1 MNFNRLVSEWAWRV
15 NDGMPDPQNRTHIE
29 LLRQVLIESGYDEA
43 FVLEYT
49 QNLTEEEKFK
59 ARSTKGDKQIVVY
72 KSKENMEKAI
82 EDGNAEPLEKDDSK
96 PEDKEKEVDK
106 TKLVAKDFDRG
117 AGTGDTDTTKDDKD
131 TVEAS
136 AAANKDLSDKIG
148 SEKDPKK
155 KESLKAE
162 YLSNQ
167 LVNMLKVSSIES
179 GAGRYNM
186 NTDDVKSYR
195 GYLDKIMNDPDEPGK
210 SIQSLKDDQQK
221 KFGKISESDIDN
233 FIKDLE
239 DSSKSDDPNFEKNI
253 KSKVRGKGGPGSSF
267 TTGEAGAQRYRN
279 VIQAYLETG
288 GISPITGKVVPFSEC
303 QLDHIISLGNEG
315 KDEPSNWMFM
325 EERFNQFKG
334 KKTDEDIRADL
345 EEDYYLT
352 DAEIAAGI
360 ESDQVETALKK
371 EDRAFWKNKF
381 AKSKGRELEAG
392 ITKAQIEKMSK
403 PQLANLVYGYNL
415 ANPENELSRYPSPKV
430 DYKGKKLKFARG
442 EGKDSPIQPIE
453 GDPSTYGLS
462 LDDDKKV
469 NQDKS
474 MDYEAS
480 MKAFKDNRGSG
491 GREKSKDEYIET
503 IMEAA
508 LASDSEELDERF
520 NNMLEEH
527 RTGQLQRSN
536 AIKDKIKAA
545 KELPGSMEQKRKIVT
560 KSMKEFIKQN
570 PEPFG
575 AKSDNFIKDAKKRKK
590 SDEWKE
596 WKTSL
601 DNYRYEQWS
610 KFGEK

>member
-1 MNFNRLVSEWAWRV
+1 MNINYLLNDWAWRV
-15 NDGMPDPQNRTHIE
+15 NDGMPDPKNRNHLDLLEAALRDHKYSEEFIE
-29 LLRQVLIESGYDEA
+29 AYISEIEFPSPQALAKYKAKHKMRKTTKVKIAGDETT
-43 FVLEYT
+43 V
-49 QNLTEEEKFK
+49 
-59 ARSTKGDKQIVVY
+59 GDA
-72 KSKENMEKAI
+72 EKAAKSG
-82 EDGNAEPLEKDDSK
+82 E
-96 PEDKEKEVDK
+96 EDKPKADNK
-106 TKLVAKDFDRG
+106 K
-117 AGTGDTDTTKDDKD
+117 

-167 LVNMLKVSSIES
+167 LDNMLKVSSIES

-195 GYLDKIMNDPDEPGK
+195 GYLEKIINDPDEPGK
-210 SIQSLKDDQQK
+210 SIQKLKDDQVK
-221 KFGKISESDIDN
+221 KHGPITEDDIDK
-233 FIKDLE
+233 FIEELE
-239 DSSKSDDPNFEKNI
+239 AGSKSDDPNFEKNI

-279 VIQAYLETG
+279 VIRAYLETG

-303 QLDHIISLGNEG
+303 QLDHIISLGNGG

-503 IMEAA
+503 IMEAG
-508 LASDSEELDERF
+508 LASDSKELDERF